1 MDLLRAVFNHLVL
14 PHQVPG
20 GQDSDVEAISHDV
33 LKRIIHAC
41 ETIDAVIDSPWS
53 EAFQSLRASLD
64 ACLSLN
70 SGRLERSTML
80 EHFSQL
86 EQTHMLILH
95 VVEQNSALLVRR
107 DTCNGQQCIIEAF
120 ETSATTERVLAAD
133 GALQWDFPGRS
144 VQVPLNVFANVP
156 FQESLAAF
164 LEQASMESLHSLQ
177 ANTWKANV
185 SITETRDTTDPA
197 LVTHMLMPLLGA
209 IGSHYQAPVLRKR
222 VRDEVN
228 IQGED
233 LPWRRLPFWL
243 VLRVAAQ
250 RQLSLALGNER
261 GRIGYKFLMCVLL
274 CQLLQESVGKLS
286 PELAMT
292 LRAKICRRMAK
303 LELDKAKVQ
312 SANAEISEPLFA
324 RIGPM
329 IKAIVEEATAQVEAT
344 WERFKQETTR
354 HIPKLPLRAPD
365 YALRLSLSHSSEYFS
380 NLLSSPQIRQA
391 DLALASLPEPLDK
404 AVRQSQDFTNHIFRL
419 TAMELRI
426 NPDDQFGLDTASA
439 YEARCLQLAE
449 QIDQVFTKVGTTY
462 DSDPEL
468 MSAMLLTLFTLWV
481 RLDKCVI
488 ATCPLLGDYRP
499 AFSPELLDVLQLPT
513 LSAMRRLHDIQTH
526 LDQRQSRC
534 RYGTILDKLDQNCLA
549 MRYVAQSAEMRSL
562 DTRIQDASNQ
572 ARDAK
577 EVEWKRECEAYDN
590 HTIAISNGT
599 CCCSWNSGRR
609 DVRGCTKCWH
619 WRVRNRMKMQ
629 IQEAFLPSSNPARA
643 AVVFELAIP
652 SYLAAYRNAT
662 WRILS
667 VLAHPARPTVTSKAE
682 IELRGCR
689 PLQRYITADV
699 QGISLA
705 SPIKGFTQT
714 HYRFSAGR
722 PPLSD
727 VLLPFAARFELYD
740 RISGVWVKDLN
751 HPLTLQHLCGI
762 YVPRGLQ
769 STILQASRHP
779 PPVVD
784 GPSSYEIQA
793 NQSECPSDM
802 SVHEFAAYQKLLGGK
817 LRRWLNILV
826 EMSSSNLNLSSED
839 SMRVLCQFA
848 AQAGPQLPGD
858 VFRAAHVIFKESAF
872 VERLVEVIEKRL
884 RSILTNWREHN
895 CMELLITLSLRLW
908 SLSSGVSRSR
918 AVALLESV
926 RDATLEWITRL
937 RKEVRTAVDAGT
949 AERGATYGLYAALLC
964 RRTFT
969 VYVELTQA
977 ISPKNLTSWIQASIA
992 LQENLF
998 VDIDGLPQTLRRM
1011 FIRDAKMA
1019 YQIQPLLQ
1027 TAIQVHPASAGIAI
1041 TQSWLDSSDEV
1052 SVLFSAWS
1060 FLPPPNDRWITATV
1074 SEAQES
1080 PSFSQRVHCNIVE
1093 GHVLVNG
1100 KPRGKL
1106 PLEIRNSPLIKDMFG
1121 NQHLLTYP
1129 STLPGMTHRLAN
1141 FVHGQEVH
1149 FGLRDEQVVVRSR
1162 TKNGL
1167 LELVPKEVFSGLD
1180 GFDLPVE
1187 LMDNCVHWLNL
1198 NTACLEVRRKP
1209 AIWIK
1214 RPRDWIVDIPGRQAT
1229 RGGKVDLVDP
1239 RSDVFSQVAGIF
1251 RHFERPEKLTVF
1263 QPRAYKGKLS
1273 VELRHLDLSF
1283 YVNKAGLLECRQ
1295 LKAEV
1300 DPNQDA
1306 GTWYGLDSKLILR
1319 DVVSGRRSIV
1329 VPLGQPIYQ
1338 RRGIHVGVRI
1348 KDARDY
1354 GTYQIDEVVGRLSCP
1369 PEPRLVY
1376 TKALCHAVTSFC
1388 LPDGLTKRTGTE
1400 EAFRILRS
1408 GAAQPWIPLGSV
1420 THPILKVL
1428 KSLSPHREYYP
1439 TEIKRLQKVQ
1449 WDKHLTVTIQH
1460 DGYEPLVQAIM
1471 SKSNQLQK
1479 FSNAAAVDF
1488 DLSDPSHLRYRGEK
1502 SRLLYERPTHYAPDQ
1517 GVDDPVYVPRDR
1529 RVTPRAAQVYEVA
1542 VLLIK
1547 RCPSSNMTNTL
1558 LSVLESYAVIGG
1570 FHGNDSLLPDRSPLI
1585 SQIEDPINERW
1596 GDLVNVCRHADDQA
1610 PLLFRLG
1617 LLAFGSNADMDAV
1630 RSLAAFASVGKL
1642 KSIQVPKYSSFV
1654 NFKSRG
1660 RPSLES
1666 LQELIVPAHSPIK
1679 HRYGFGNELRDRE
1692 GRNAQEHKELCE
1704 EEACRFV
1711 SLVLE
1716 QWPRPAA
1723 ELSTLNFETNV
1734 LDVALALDKIAP
1746 EWERRRANSELESY
1760 TSQVQEVLDSLDG
1773 PWEGASL
1780 LEWEDKAPAFV
1791 GVKHGQPIIP
1801 LAGDLVSKP
1810 CRRLENEASDIHF
1823 ETQSA
1828 AVRDSASSIAER
1840 KLSAE
1845 ATELEG
1851 ILARFASSP
1860 DALRQQYAEDLRQSL
1875 VALKK
1880 TDEILQPDAQVPIP
1894 TLDTII
1900 HAKERAY
1907 NRATYHLQQISAALA
1922 ANDPRSAWLQLSASW
1937 PCTSPTTVL
1946 ELLRSINSYDFGSGM
1961 KEALVSYGLVI
1972 TELQRLERIRDA
1984 LLRDDKRMLDEELRN
1999 GGHQTWSPLELPDW
2013 LLMEIDSNMLIRA
2026 EQAAVAQAII
2036 APSSGENSLLQMAMG
2051 KGKTSWIVPMVIAV
2065 LANGKELSRLL
2076 VPKALLMQT
2085 AQMIQLRLGGLVGRE
2100 IRHVPFSRKTRA
2112 TPEIVKLYEDLH
2124 RDTRDLR
2131 GLILTSWENVLSY
2144 KLGGW
2149 QQLADGKL
2157 EAASRMIEFQGWLE
2171 GNCRDV
2177 LDECDVTLSVKTQL
2191 NYPSGSEMPVDGH
2204 PFRWQVAEELLGLV
2218 CDYVPTLQDR
2228 FSDNIDVLERPGS
2241 FPMLHL
2247 ESEAENALH
2256 DRLLEDI
2263 SAGRTMCLRLS
2274 DSSSSP
2280 KRRRILRQALL
2291 QQRFDGDVFAQA
2303 VNAFEDPQ
2311 TASKILLTIRG
2322 ILTNRLLI
2330 ICLNKRWNVQYGLHP
2345 TRDPVAVP
2353 FEAKGVPSE
2362 QSEFGHPDVSILF
2375 TCLAFYYTGLS
2386 SHQFQQSLQHVLQS
2400 EDPAAQYDWWTSGC
2414 NSLPE
2419 ALHHWNTVNVD
2430 DAGQIEELWQHLR
2443 LNRIVVN
2450 HYMNHFVFPAHARQ
2464 FDIKLQASA
2473 WDLPLSSEEHCGART
2488 TGFSGTNDNRMMLPL
2503 TIRQDDLPGLQQTSA
2518 EVLAYLLQPRNRGYQ
2533 ITTDEE
2539 GKRLTEADFLR
2550 QVHAKGTRILIDAGA
2565 YILEMDNRTLAKTWL
2580 AIDHEAKAAVYFG
2593 SDNRAWVHFR
2603 DETKNDI
2610 PLLATPFADNLGECL
2625 VYLDE
2630 AHTRG
2635 VDLKLPA
2642 SAHGALTLAL
2652 KQTKDYT
2659 MQAAMRLRQL
2669 GTTQSVTFFAPPD
2682 VDQSIKDFCRPATS
2696 ARLDS
2701 SHVICWLLEQTCRA
2715 NKDLQPLYAAQGLD
2729 FCRRTDA
2736 ASRYCNFL
2744 ADKEQCQRLLQVL
2757 QQAERQTLEQMYG
2770 GASVSSLP
2778 VATEHITA
2786 PQLQGFAAQLRRICS
2801 KSAAVQTGAL
2811 EEVEQEREV
2820 QVQVEQERQVQKPPR
2835 YEALAFPGLHP
2846 TIAHFACT
2854 GVLETRPS
2862 THEDCGVE
2870 QALVCMARSNVGRR
2884 YGVRKTGSRLFVSKE
2899 FGKTVVFGKGE
2910 SVVDNFLR
2918 PVEWIL
2924 WCPSTQ
2930 TAVVIIPEEAELLIP
2945 RLRLSVDEPSVYLV
2959 AYAAPVTK
2967 AMACFNSLRYY
2978 SLPRLPTEHIF
2989 PEWFRIE
2996 IGILAGRLYIDLVE
3010 WDPVARYLRLPSE
3023 VDDRHAENDARPR
3036 AADTMS
3042 PVNFSD
3048 DNVSFLLEWL
3058 ALRRKAQDIL
3068 HTPVGYIC
3076 TGRTLDNG
3084 HPLWQYTP

>member
-1 MDLLRAVFNHLVL
+1 MSLTVICSGLSLFATDWLVGHRNSCSGRGYSGTLTLRDRCVL
-14 PHQVPG
+14 PG
-20 GQDSDVEAISHDV
+20 KV
-33 LKRIIHAC
+33 L
-41 ETIDAVIDSPWS
+41 
-53 EAFQSLRASLD
+53 
-64 ACLSLN
+64 
-70 SGRLERSTML
+70 
-80 EHFSQL
+80 
-86 EQTHMLILH
+86 
-95 VVEQNSALLVRR
+95 
-107 DTCNGQQCIIEAF
+107 
-120 ETSATTERVLAAD
+120 
-133 GALQWDFPGRS
+133 
-144 VQVPLNVFANVP
+144 
-156 FQESLAAF
+156 
-164 LEQASMESLHSLQ
+164 
-177 ANTWKANV
+177 
-185 SITETRDTTDPA
+185 
-197 LVTHMLMPLLGA
+197 
-209 IGSHYQAPVLRKR
+209 PV
-222 VRDEVN
+222 
-228 IQGED
+228 
-233 LPWRRLPFWL
+233 
-243 VLRVAAQ
+243 
-250 RQLSLALGNER
+250 
-261 GRIGYKFLMCVLL
+261 
-274 CQLLQESVGKLS
+274 
-286 PELAMT
+286 
-292 LRAKICRRMAK
+292 
-303 LELDKAKVQ
+303 
-312 SANAEISEPLFA
+312 
-324 RIGPM
+324 
-329 IKAIVEEATAQVEAT
+329 
-344 WERFKQETTR
+344 
-354 HIPKLPLRAPD
+354 
-365 YALRLSLSHSSEYFS
+365 
-380 NLLSSPQIRQA
+380 
-391 DLALASLPEPLDK
+391 DLASASLPEPLDK
-404 AVRQSQDFTNHIFRL
+404 AVRQSQEFTNHVFCL

-426 NPDDQFGLDTASA
+426 NHDDRSGLDTASA

-462 DSDPEL
+462 DSDPEH
-468 MSAMLLTLFTLWV
+468 MSAMVLMLFTLWV
-481 RLDKCVI
+481 RLDKYVI
-488 ATCPLLGDYRP
+488 AACPLLGDYRP
-499 AFSPELLDVLQLPT
+499 VFSPELLDVLQLPT
-513 LSAMRRLHDIQTH
+513 ISAMRRLQDIQMH

-562 DTRIQDASNQ
+562 GTRIQDASDQ
-572 ARDAK
+572 ARVAK
-577 EVEWKRECEAYDN
+577 EAEWKRECEAYDN
-590 HTIAISNGT
+590 HTVAISNGT
-599 CCCSWNSGRR
+599 CCCSWSSGRR

-629 IQEAFLPSSNPARA
+629 IREAFLPSSNPARA
-643 AVVFELAIP
+643 AVLFELAIP
-652 SYLAAYRNAT
+652 NYLAAYRNAT

-667 VLAHPARPTVTSKAE
+667 VLAHPARPKVTSKPE
-682 IELRGCR
+682 IELRGCG
-689 PLQRYITADV
+689 PLQPHMRADV

-705 SPIKGFTQT
+705 SSIKSFTQT
-714 HYRFSAGR
+714 HYKFSAGR
-722 PPLSD
+722 PPLD
-727 VLLPFAARFELYD
+727 AVLLPFAARFELYD
-740 RISGVWVKDLN
+740 RISGIWVKDLN
-751 HPLTLQHLCGI
+751 QPLTLQHLCGI

-802 SVHEFAAYQKLLGGK
+802 SVHEFTAYQKLLAGK
-817 LRRWLNILV
+817 LRRWPNILV
-826 EMSSSNLNLSSED
+826 EMGSSNLNLSSED
-839 SMRVLCQFA
+839 SMRVLCQLA

-858 VFRAAHVIFKESAF
+858 VFRAAHVIFKESTF
-872 VERLVEVIEKRL
+872 LERLAEVVEKRL

-895 CMELLITLSLRLW
+895 CMELFITLSLRLW
-908 SLSSGVSRSR
+908 SLSSGAARSR
-918 AVALLESV
+918 AVALLESA

-937 RKEVRTAVDAGT
+937 RTEVRTAVDAGA
-949 AERGATYGLYAALLC
+949 AEGTATYGLYAALLC

-969 VYVELTQA
+969 VYIELTQA
-977 ISPKNLTSWIQASIA
+977 ISPKSLTSWIQASMA

-998 VDIDGLPQTLRRM
+998 VDIDGLPQTLRSM
-1011 FIRDAKMA
+1011 FVRDAKKA

-1027 TAIQVHPASAGIAI
+1027 TAIQAHPTSVGIAI
-1041 TQSWLDSSDEV
+1041 AQSWSDSSEEV
-1052 SVLFSAWS
+1052 SILFSAWN

-1080 PSFSQRVHCNIVE
+1080 SSFSQRVHCNIVE

-1106 PLEIRNSPLIKDMFG
+1106 PLEIRNSPVIKDMFG

-1149 FGLRDEQVVVRSR
+1149 FGLRGEQVVVRSR
-1162 TKNGL
+1162 SKNGL

-1180 GFDLPVE
+1180 GFDLPAE

-1209 AIWIK
+1209 TIWIK
-1214 RPRDWIVDIPGRQAT
+1214 RPRDWIVDIPGRRAT
-1229 RGGKVDLVDP
+1229 RGGKVNLVDP
-1239 RSDVFSQVAGIF
+1239 RSDVFTQVAGIF

-1263 QPRAYKGKLS
+1263 QPQAYNGKLS

-1283 YVNKAGLLECRQ
+1283 YANKAGLLECRQ

-1306 GTWYGLDSKLILR
+1306 GTWYGLESKLVLR
-1319 DVVSGRRSIV
+1319 DVVSRRRSIL
-1329 VPLGQPIYQ
+1329 VPLGQPMYQ
-1338 RRGIHVGVRI
+1338 RRGVHVDVRI
-1348 KDARDY
+1348 KGADDY
-1354 GTYQIDEVVGRLSCP
+1354 GTYQIDEVVGRISCP

-1376 TKALCHAVTSFC
+1376 TKALYHAVTSFY
-1388 LPDGLTKRTGTE
+1388 LPDILTKRTGTE
-1400 EAFRILRS
+1400 EAFHILRL

-1420 THPILKVL
+1420 THPILNVL

-1439 TEIKRLQKVQ
+1439 PEIKRLQKVQ
-1449 WDKHLTVTIQH
+1449 WDEHLTVTIQH

-1471 SKSNQLQK
+1471 SKSNRLKK
-1479 FSNAAAVDF
+1479 FANAVAMDF
-1488 DLSDPSHLRYRGEK
+1488 DLSDLSHLRYRGENR
-1502 SRLLYERPTHYAPDQ
+1502 RLLYERPAHYAPNQ
-1517 GVDDPVYVPRDR
+1517 AVDDSVYIPRDR
-1529 RVTPRAAQVYEVA
+1529 KVTPRATQVYEVA
-1542 VLLIK
+1542 VLVFK
-1547 RCPSSNMTNTL
+1547 RCPSLNMTNTL

-1570 FHGNDSLLPDRSPLI
+1570 FHGNDSFLPNCSPLI
-1585 SQIEDPINERW
+1585 RQIDDPINERW
-1596 GDLVNVCRHADDQA
+1596 GDFVNVCRHADDQA

-1630 RSLAAFASVGKL
+1630 RSLAAFASIGKL
-1642 KSIQVPKYSSFV
+1642 KSIQAPKYSSFV

-1660 RPSLES
+1660 RPSLQS
-1666 LQELIVPAHSPIK
+1666 LQELIVPAHLPFK
-1679 HRYGFGNELRDRE
+1679 HRYRVGNKMRDRE

-1716 QWPRPAA
+1716 QWPTPAA
-1723 ELSTLNFETNV
+1723 ELSTWNFETDV

-1746 EWERRRANSELESY
+1746 EWERRRTNSELEGY
-1760 TSQVQEVLDSLDG
+1760 ISQVQEVLDSFEDCWDGAALLD
-1773 PWEGASL
+1773 
-1780 LEWEDKAPAFV
+1780 WEDKAPAFV
-1791 GVKHGQPIIP
+1791 GVKHGQPIVP
-1801 LAGDLVSKP
+1801 LARDLVFKP
-1810 CRRLENEASDIHF
+1810 CRRLGNEVSNIHF
-1823 ETQSA
+1823 KTQGA
-1828 AVRDSASSIAER
+1828 AVRDSASNIPER
-1840 KLSAE
+1840 KPSTE

-1851 ILARFASSP
+1851 ILARFANSP
-1860 DALRQQYAEDLRQSL
+1860 DALRQQYAEDIHQSL
-1875 VALKK
+1875 AALKK
-1880 TDEILQPDAQVPIP
+1880 TDQMLQSNAQVPIP
-1894 TLDTII
+1894 IPTLNTII
-1900 HAKERAY
+1900 HAKEQAY
-1907 NRATYHLQQISAALA
+1907 NRTTHHLQQISTALA
-1922 ANDPRSAWLQLSASW
+1922 ANDPRSAWLQLSAGW
-1937 PCTSPTTVL
+1937 PCINPTTVL
-1946 ELLRSINSYDFGSGM
+1946 ELLRSMNSYDFGSGM

-1972 TELQRLERIRDA
+1972 TELQRLERIQDA
-1984 LLRDDKRMLDEELRN
+1984 LLRDDKRMLDEEL
-1999 GGHQTWSPLELPDW
+1999 P
-2013 LLMEIDSNMLIRA
+2013 
-2026 EQAAVAQAII
+2026 VAQAII

-2124 RDTRDLR
+2124 RDTRDLS
-2131 GLILTSWENVLSY
+2131 GLILTSWDHVLSY

-2149 QQLADGKL
+2149 QHLADGKL
-2157 EAASRMIEFQGWLE
+2157 EAASRMIDFQCWLE

-2191 NYPSGSEMPVDGH
+2191 NYPSGSEMAVDGH

-2218 CDYVPTLQDR
+2218 CDYIPMLQDR
-2228 FSDNIDVLERPGS
+2228 FPDNIDVVERPGS
-2241 FPMLHL
+2241 FPVLHL
-2247 ESEAENALH
+2247 ESDAQNALH
-2256 DRLLEDI
+2256 DRIIEDI
-2263 SAGRTMCLRLS
+2263 SAGRTMFLRLL
-2274 DSSSSP
+2274 DSNSSP
-2280 KRRRILRQALL
+2280 NRQQILRQALL
-2291 QQRFDGDVFAQA
+2291 QQRFDGDIFAQA
-2303 VNAFEDPQ
+2303 VNTFEDPQ
-2311 TASKILLTIRG
+2311 TASKMLLTIRG

-2362 QSEFGHPDVSILF
+2362 H
-2375 TCLAFYYTGLS
+2375 CR
-2386 SHQFQQSLQHVLQS
+2386 QFQQSLQHVLQS

-2430 DAGQIEELWQHLR
+2430 DAGQTEEMWQHLR

-2473 WDLPLSSEEHCGART
+2473 WDLPLSSKEHCGART
-2488 TGFSGTNDNRMMLPL
+2488 T
-2503 TIRQDDLPGLQQTSA
+2503 DLAGPMTTQTSA

-2533 ITTDEE
+2533 ITTDEK
-2539 GKRLTEADFLR
+2539 GRRLTEAGLLR
-2550 QVHAKGTRILIDAGA
+2550 QVHAKGIRILIDAGA

-2580 AIDHEAKAAVYFG
+2580 AIDHEAKAAVYFRG
-2593 SDNRAWVHFR
+2593 DNRAWVHFR
-2603 DETKNDI
+2603 DATKNDI

-2625 VYLDE
+2625 IYLDE

-2635 VDLKLPA
+2635 IDLKLPA

-2652 KQTKDYT
+2652 KQTKDYI

-2682 VDQSIKDFCRPATS
+2682 VDQSIKDFCRPAAN

-2715 NKDLQPLYAAQGLD
+2715 NKDLQPLYVAQGLD

-2736 ASRYCNFL
+2736 AWRYCNFL
-2744 ADKEQCQRLLQVL
+2744 VDTEQCKKLLEVL
-2757 QQAERQTLEQMYG
+2757 QQTERQTLEQMYG
-2770 GASVSSLP
+2770 GTSGSSLP
-2778 VATEHITA
+2778 VATEHIAA

-2801 KSAAVQTGAL
+2801 KSDAVQTGAL

-2846 TIAHFACT
+2846 AISHFART
-2854 GVLETRPS
+2854 GVLETTPS

-2870 QALVCMARSNVGRR
+2870 QAFVCMARSNVGRR
-2884 YGVRKTGSRLFVSKE
+2884 YGVRRTGSRLFVSKE
-2899 FGKTVVFGKGE
+2899 FGKTVVYGKEEG
-2910 SVVDNFLR
+2910 VVDNFLR

-2924 WCPSTQ
+2924 WSPSTQ
-2930 TAVVIIPEEAELLIP
+2930 TALVIIPEEAELLIP
-2945 RLRLSVDEPSVYLV
+2945 RLRLRANKPSVYLV

-2967 AMACFNSLRYY
+2967 AMACFNSLQYY

-2996 IGILAGRLYIDLVE
+2996 IGILAGRLKRREAATGKSDE
-3010 WDPVARYLRLPSE
+3010 PRL
-3023 VDDRHAENDARPR
+3023 
-3036 AADTMS
+3036 
-3042 PVNFSD
+3042 FSD

-3058 ALRRKAQDIL
+3058 TLRRKTHDIL

-3076 TGRTLDNG
+3076 TGRTLENG
-3084 HPLWQYTP
+3084 QYM